1 MTKQQT
7 LRILIELSGCVTQK
21 AFAEKHGVIYQT
33 VGKWL
38 SGQRNISNG
47 TLSGIAEK
55 EGYKLNINY
64 QLEKL

>member
-7 LRILIELSGCVTQK
+7 IRNLIELSGCGTQK

-38 SGQRNISNG
+38 SGQRNISND
-47 TLSGIAEK
+47 TLSDIAEK
-55 EGYKLNINY
+55 EGYRLNINY

>member
-7 LRILIELSGCVTQK
+7 IRNLIDLSGCGTQK
-21 AFAEKHGVIYQT
+21 KFAEKHGLKPERISEWKRGV
-33 VGKWL
+33 K
-38 SGQRNISNG
+38 NICNEK
-47 TLSGIAEK
+47 LQEIANK

>member
-7 LRILIELSGCVTQK
+7 LRNLIIQSGCVTQK
-21 AFAEKHGVIYQT
+21 SFAEKHGVIYQT

-47 TLSGIAEK
+47 TLSDIATK

-64 QLEKL
+64 QLQKS

>member
-7 LRILIELSGCVTQK
+7 IRNLIELSGCVTQK

-47 TLSGIAEK
+47 TLSDIAEK

>member
-1 MTKQQT
+1 MTKLQ
-7 LRILIELSGCVTQK
+7 LIRNLIELSGCGTQK

-38 SGQRNISNG
+38 SGQRNICNEK
-47 TLSGIAEK
+47 LQEIATK

>member
-7 LRILIELSGCVTQK
+7 LRSLIELSGCVTQK

-38 SGQRNISNG
+38 SGQRNICNDK
-47 TLSGIAEK
+47 LQEIAVK

>member
-7 LRILIELSGCVTQK
+7 LRSLIELSGCVTQK

-38 SGQRNISNG
+38 SGQRNICNEK
-47 TLSGIAEK
+47 LREIANK

>member
-1 MTKQQT
+1 MTKQKII
-7 LRILIELSGCVTQK
+7 RNLIELSGCGTQK

-47 TLSGIAEK
+47 TLSDIAEK

>member
-7 LRILIELSGCVTQK
+7 IINLIELSGCK
-21 AFAEKHGVIYQT
+21 NDDEFGLKHGYT
-33 VGKWL
+33 
-38 SGQRNISNG
+38 GQRISEWRRGVRNILNN
-47 TLSGIAEK
+47 TLENLAKK